1 MAVNGIR
8 HNIIPRDDVFID
20 YLWYRSRQVNN
31 GSITKTPDRFELN
44 KQLQNLAITE
54 PAKKYMQEFD
64 IRNKND
70 LNVERWINTI
80 STEFEKNCLKQ
91 DDFRWLE
98 GSPRQLCYIWRWLSH
113 LSWEEVNKYWL
124 TEKMYKHHINTSIQD
139 KNKKKSTKH
148 YVGMHNVD
156 NHTVTKH
163 DIICFINR
171 LNNTKHEKVVFIE
184 DLRGAANKTLKNKD
198 MTNWFANDRT
208 PKEDWLNH
216 YLDSSELGY
225 TSLIDSESGSPMND
239 LISFLDVLHTF
250 NEDKYKWIVI
260 NIRKTWNQRTY
271 RERNKTKKQYSI
283 NMSNDIGKIL
293 DELSRVKR
301 KNKNA
306 IVEEL
311 IRAEY
316 DEITRP

>member
-113 LSWEEVNKYWL
+113 LSW
-124 TEKMYKHHINTSIQD
+124 
-139 KNKKKSTKH
+139 
-148 YVGMHNVD
+148 
-156 NHTVTKH
+156 
-163 DIICFINR
+163 
-171 LNNTKHEKVVFIE
+171 
-184 DLRGAANKTLKNKD
+184 
-198 MTNWFANDRT
+198 
-208 PKEDWLNH
+208 
-216 YLDSSELGY
+216 
-225 TSLIDSESGSPMND
+225 
-239 LISFLDVLHTF
+239 
-250 NEDKYKWIVI
+250 
-260 NIRKTWNQRTY
+260 
-271 RERNKTKKQYSI
+271 
-283 NMSNDIGKIL
+283 
-293 DELSRVKR
+293 
-301 KNKNA
+301 
-306 IVEEL
+306 
-311 IRAEY
+311 
-316 DEITRP
+316 